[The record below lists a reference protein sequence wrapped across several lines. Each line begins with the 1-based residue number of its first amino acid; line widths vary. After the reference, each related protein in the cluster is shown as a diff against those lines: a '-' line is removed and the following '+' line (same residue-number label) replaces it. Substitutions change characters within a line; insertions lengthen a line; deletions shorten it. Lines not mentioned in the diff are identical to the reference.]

1 MDGQAFGGFDRE
13 PRASLYRPD
22 FEHDACGVGLIAN
35 MRGGRSH
42 GLIDQGIEILK
53 RLEHR
58 GASGSEPNTGDGAG
72 VTIQMPHAFMAR
84 EAARLGIVLP
94 DPYAVA
100 MVFLPRDAADRAAC
114 CGAFERAVGQAGQG
128 FLGWRDVPTDN
139 TPLGGVARGR
149 EPFVRQA
156 FIGPGA
162 GVADQTAFERRL
174 YVARQIATNAIGK
187 MALRM
192 PDTFYVPS
200 MSARTICYKGHLLAS
215 QIPVFY
221 PDLAD
226 RDVDTALVL
235 VHQRYSTNTFPS
247 WNLAHPFRYLCHNG
261 EINTLRGNINW
272 MKARESLFRSE
283 LFGDDIQ
290 HILPVFREG
299 QSDSA
304 VFDNALELLV
314 QTGRSL
320 PHAAMMLIP
329 EAWEHHETMP
339 EHKKAFYEYH
349 LSLMEPWDGPALIA
363 FTDGSQI
370 GALLDRNGLRPA
382 RYVVTDDDVV
392 ILSSEVGVLPVSPEK
407 VVLKGRLQPG
417 RMLLVDVSQGR
428 IIDDEE
434 IKDSVCKRRPY
445 GEWLARQRVRLEDLP
460 RARVRPK
467 PDPEQLLKLQK
478 AFGYTLEHLRMI
490 IAPMAEN
497 AQEPVGSMGDD
508 TPLAVLSDQPRM
520 LYDYFKQL
528 FAQVTNPPLD
538 AIREEIVTS
547 LRSNLGAEGDLF
559 QETPEHCRQLVADQP
574 VLIDEE
580 LERVRTLDMPGLRAA
595 TISTLVEPGCGAAGL
610 RAAMDRVCAQASGAI
625 RDDRQIIILSDRGAD
640 ATHMPIP
647 ALLACAGVHH
657 HLIREGTRTRVGLI
671 IESGEPREVHH
682 FSLLIGYG
690 AGAVNPYLALATID
704 DMASDGYLG
713 DLACDEAGRRYAKAA
728 AKGVLKVMS
737 KMGISTLQS
746 YRGAQ
751 IFEAV
756 GLNSE
761 VVDAYFTRTP
771 SRIQGIGLDVIAE
784 EATRRHRAAFS
795 DRQGVDAD
803 ILPTGGAYQWMR
815 DGERHLFT
823 PESIAKLQYAVR
835 HNDRKAYRDYAAL
848 INDQARRL
856 STLRGMFRFRS
867 ETCAPVPLEEVEPAS
882 EIVRRFKTG
891 AMSFG
896 SISKEAH
903 ETMAVAMNRIGGK
916 SNSGEGG
923 EDPERFKPRPNGDSA
938 CSAIKQVAS
947 GRFGVT
953 GEYLVSAREL
963 QIKMAQGAKPGEGG
977 QLPGHKVSDRIAKVR
992 HSTPGV
998 QLISPPPHHDIYSI
1012 EDLAQLIYDLKCAN
1026 AEARINVKLV
1036 AEVGVGTVAAGVS
1049 KGHAD
1054 VVLISGYD
1062 GGTGASPISSI
1073 KHAGLPW
1080 ELGLAETQQTL
1091 VLNDL
1096 RGRIVVECD
1105 GQMKTGRDVAIACL
1119 LGAEEFGF
1127 ASAALVSMGCLMLRN
1142 CHLDTCSVGIATQDP
1157 KLRKCFAGK
1166 PVHVANFM
1174 YFVAEEIREIMA
1186 SLGFRSIDEMVGR
1199 CDLLETSDAIKHWKA
1214 EGLDLTPILTPPQA
1228 PPAVARRCVD
1238 PQDHGMDR
1246 SFDARVLLPICE
1258 PAIERG
1264 ERVEAELEIGNV
1276 DRAAGATVGSR
1287 VSKRWGGRGL
1297 PEDTIRLT
1305 LHGSAGQSFG
1315 AFCPRGM
1322 TLTVEGEANDH
1333 FGKGLSGARLI
1344 VKPPAGSRFVPED
1357 NIIVGNVT
1365 LYGATSGEAYIRGVA
1380 GERFCVRNSGATAV
1394 VEGIGDH
1401 GCEYMTGG
1409 RVVVLGPTGRNF
1421 AAGMSGGIAYIL
1433 DDQGDFDTR
1442 CNREMVDLESVTDS
1456 DEAEWLRT
1464 AIERHVDLTG
1474 SGPGQRILADW
1485 PEAVGSFVKVFP
1497 KDYKRALAERG
1508 ERTDRA
1514 ERERTRRPK
1523 RSGVPAGVANG

>member
-1 MDGQAFGGFDRE
+1 MGKQAFCGSGQE
-13 PRASLYRPD
+13 PRASLYDPD
-22 FEHDACGVGLIAN
+22 FEHDACGVGFIAN
-35 MRGGRSH
+35 MRGTRSH
-42 GLIDQGIEILK
+42 HLIDQGIEILK

-58 GASGSEPNTGDGAG
+58 GASGSEVNTGDGAG
-72 VTIQMPHAFMAR
+72 VMIQMPHAFMAR
-84 EAARLGIVLP
+84 EAGRVGITLP
-94 DPYAVA
+94 DLYAVA
-100 MVFLPRDAADRAAC
+100 MVFLPRDDADRAAC
-114 CGAFERAVGQAGQG
+114 CEALECAARQAGQV

-139 TPLGGVARGR
+139 GPLGSIARSR

-156 FIGPGA
+156 FMGPGP
-162 GVADQTAFERRL
+162 GVADRAAFERRL
-174 YVARQIATNAIGK
+174 YVARHVATNAVDEMTLKLPGS
-187 MALRM
+187 
-192 PDTFYVPS
+192 FYVAG
-200 MSARTICYKGHLLAS
+200 MSSKTICYKGQLLAT
-215 QIPVFY
+215 QIPVYY

-226 RDVDTALVL
+226 PDVDTALVL
-235 VHQRYSTNTFPS
+235 VHQRYSTNTFPT
-247 WNLAHPFRYLCHNG
+247 WDLAHPYRYLCHNG

-272 MKARESLFRSE
+272 MKARESLFQSE
-283 LFGDDIQ
+283 LFGEDIQ

-304 VFDNALELLV
+304 TFDNALELLV

-320 PHAAMMLIP
+320 PHAVMMLIP

-339 EHKKAFYEYH
+339 ACKKAFYEYH

-370 GALLDRNGLRPA
+370 GAVLDRNGLRPA

-392 ILSSEVGVLPVSPEK
+392 IMSSEVGVLPIAPER

-417 RMLLVDVSQGR
+417 RMLLVDLAEGR
-428 IIDDEE
+428 IIEDEE
-434 IKDSVCKRRPY
+434 IKDYICRRRPY
-445 GEWLARQRVRLEDLP
+445 GQWLAQQRLRLGDLP
-460 RARVRPK
+460 PARPRPQ
-467 PDPEQLLKLQK
+467 PDSDELLKLQK
-478 AFGYTLEHLRMI
+478 TFGYTLEHLRMI
-490 IAPMAEN
+490 IAPMAEDG
-497 AQEPVGSMGDD
+497 QEPVGSMGDD
-508 TPLAVLSDQPRM
+508 TPLAVLSDQPRL

-559 QETPEHCRQLVADQP
+559 QETSEHCRQLVLDQP
-574 VLIDEE
+574 ILTDEE
-580 LERVRTLDMPGLRAA
+580 LERIRALDVPGIRAA
-595 TISTLVEPGCGAAGL
+595 TISTLVEPGSGALGL
-610 RAAMDRVCAQASGAI
+610 RAAMDRVCAEVSKAI
-625 RDDRQIIILSDRGAD
+625 EDERQIIILSDRGAD
-640 ATHMPIP
+640 AAHMPIP

-657 HLIREGTRTRVGLI
+657 HLIREGTRTRVGLVV
-671 IESGEPREVHH
+671 ESGEPREVHH

-704 DMASDGYLG
+704 EMVSDGYLG
-713 DLACDEAGRRYAKAA
+713 DLTYDEACARYAKAA

-751 IFEAV
+751 IFEAI
-756 GLNSE
+756 GLNRD

-771 SRIQGIGLDVIAE
+771 SRIEGIGLDIIAE
-784 EATRRHRAAFS
+784 EAARRHRAAYS
-795 DRQGVDAD
+795 DRSVDAET
-803 ILPTGGAYQWMR
+803 LPTGGLYQWMR

-823 PESIAKLQYAVR
+823 PDSIAKLQYAVR
-835 HNDRKAYRDYAAL
+835 HSDRKAYREYAAL

-867 ETCAPVPLEEVEPAS
+867 EACTPVPLDQVEPAS
-882 EIVRRFKTG
+882 EIVKRFKTG

-903 ETMAVAMNRIGGK
+903 ETMAIAMNRIGGR

-923 EDPERFKPRPNGDSA
+923 EDPERYRPLPSGDSG

-953 GEYLVSAREL
+953 GEYLVNAREL

-977 QLPGHKVSDRIAKVR
+977 QLPGHKVYDWIAKVR

-1026 AEARINVKLV
+1026 TEARINVKLV

-1142 CHLDTCSVGIATQDP
+1142 CHLDTCSVGIATQNP
-1157 KLRKCFAGK
+1157 ELRKCFPGK
-1166 PVHVANFM
+1166 PEHVVNFM
-1174 YFVAEEIREIMA
+1174 HFVAEEIREIMA
-1186 SLGFRSIDEMVGR
+1186 SLGFRCVDDMVGR

-1214 EGLDLTPILTPPQA
+1214 EGLDLAPILTPPQA
-1228 PPAVARRCVD
+1228 PPTVARRCVD

-1246 SFDARVLLPICE
+1246 SFDTRVLLSICE
-1258 PAIERG
+1258 PAIERA
-1264 ERVEAELEIGNV
+1264 EKVEAELEIGNV
-1276 DRAAGATVGSR
+1276 DRTAGATVGSGI
-1287 VSKRWGGRGL
+1287 SKRWGGRGL
-1297 PEDTIRLT
+1297 PEDTIKLT
-1305 LHGSAGQSFG
+1305 FHGSAGQSFG

-1322 TLTVEGEANDH
+1322 TLTIEGEANDH

-1344 VKPPAGSRFVPED
+1344 IKPPSGSRFVPEE
-1357 NIIVGNVT
+1357 NIIIGNVA
-1365 LYGATSGEAYIRGVA
+1365 LYGATSGEAYIRGLA

-1394 VEGIGDH
+1394 VEGVGDH

-1409 RVVVLGPTGRNF
+1409 RVVILGRTGRNF
-1421 AAGMSGGIAYIL
+1421 AAGMSGGIAYVL
-1433 DDQGDFDTR
+1433 DEEGDFEVR
-1442 CNREMVDLESVTDS
+1442 CNREMVDLEPVLDP
-1456 DEAEWLRT
+1456 DEVAWLGST
-1464 AIERHVDLTG
+1464 IARHVDLTG
-1474 SGPGQRILADW
+1474 SGPGQRVSADW
-1485 PEAVGSFVKVFP
+1485 PASGARFVKVFP
-1497 KDYKRALAERG
+1497 REYKRVLAER
-1508 ERTDRA
+1508 A
-1514 ERERTRRPK
+1514 ERIRVRRHEE
-1523 RSGVPAGVANG
+1523 SGVLAGAAHG